1 MTAGRPGATRSR
13 RNFPVR
19 GIVGRS
25 VRRLFALCL
34 LLALASHQAIL
45 LGAAVVP
52 EPEVHHHRGCPW
64 KALDGPCPPATDRP
78 AAEPTIST
86 CPGASGVAVAEA
98 GFAILFLSTDVAVES
113 PPTRSV
119 LHRRFGEIRYIDPAL
134 PLDPDPPRFL
144 RG

>member
-1 MTAGRPGATRSR
+1 MTAGRAGATRSR
-13 RNFPVR
+13 RNFPAR
-19 GIVGRS
+19 GIVGKS

-52 EPEVHHHRGCPW
+52 EPGEHHHPGCPW
-64 KALDGPCPPATDRP
+64 KAVDGPCPHAADRP
-78 AAEPTIST
+78 DTEPTIST
-86 CPGASGVAVAEA
+86 CPDASGMAVAEA
-98 GFAILFLSTDVAVES
+98 GFAILFLPVSLAVER

-119 LHRRFGEIRYIDPAL
+119 LSRRFGDIRYIDPAL
-134 PLDPDPPRFL
+134 PLEPDPPRL